1 MDSDPATPFTVLLVD
16 DDAAYRA
23 SMQRL
28 LKADGLRLVEAAG
41 GPEALALLG
50 AQGVNLALL
59 DVQMPGMDGL
69 ELLRRIRESSPAL
82 PVIMLTAFGDLQVVV
97 DAMKAGASDFLEKS
111 ASPHALLARVTQ
123 ARRIWELENDN
134 RTLRAGAS
142 AAFDFAPLIGDA
154 PSIRRLKEAIVQV
167 GPSDASVLIEGE
179 TGTGKELAARAI
191 HHHSRRRSGPFVPVD
206 CASISESLMES
217 ELFGHV
223 KGAYTGANASEE
235 GLIRSAE
242 GGTVFLDEIGEIPLG
257 MQVKLLRVMQER
269 EVRPVGSSRS
279 QRVDIRVIAAT
290 NRHLTEQI
298 KHGNFREDLYYRIA
312 VVTLEVPPLR
322 ERVEDV
328 AILAAHFLSGVK
340 EPGAPSSLDP
350 QALERLAAYPWPG
363 NVRELHN
370 VIHRAAVLARGP
382 VISSGDLPRT
392 VREKRQGAAE
402 AAEAPGS
409 EGTAGAAGSTAQ
421 GPAEAAPDSDR
432 MESYEKAAI
441 TSALAKSGGSR
452 REAARM
458 LGISEATLYRKLRV
472 FDIK

>member
-1 MDSDPATPFTVLLVD
+1 MDPMYSAASAKTAVSLAPEGVTPDKTYELVGQSNRLRQLLRLAAKVGRGRWPVLL
-16 DDAAYRA
+16 
-23 SMQRL
+23 L
-28 LKADGLRLVEAAG
+28 
-41 GPEALALLG
+41 
-50 AQGVNLALL
+50 
-59 DVQMPGMDGL
+59 
-69 ELLRRIRESSPAL
+69 
-82 PVIMLTAFGDLQVVV
+82 
-97 DAMKAGASDFLEKS
+97 
-111 ASPHALLARVTQ
+111 
-123 ARRIWELENDN
+123 
-134 RTLRAGAS
+134 
-142 AAFDFAPLIGDA
+142 
-154 PSIRRLKEAIVQV
+154 
-167 GPSDASVLIEGE
+167 GE
-179 TGTGKELAARAI
+179 TGTGKEIVARTI
-191 HHHSRRRSGPFVPVD
+191 HRNSPAGLFVPID
-206 CASISESLMES
+206 CAALVGPLMES

-392 VREKRQGAAE
+392 VREMRQGTAVAAE
-402 AAEAPGS
+402 ARGS
-409 EGTAGAAGSTAQ
+409 EGRAGAAGSTAQ